1 MSSIALRVRALAG
14 LVLALVFTTGAWASG
29 PTEPDFKRYMIEF
42 HVFGPQALQAI
53 EARGGRVALE
63 LPNYRV
69 AAAYLPESA
78 AQALARHPNVREIA
92 EDVKRFPMAQTVP
105 YGIPMVQADQV
116 GDGQAGNR
124 KICIIDSGYWPGHED
139 LSSNSNPSFGGVVTY
154 GPDRGSGPPNTD
166 GCGHGSHVAGTIA
179 ALHNTVGVVGVL
191 PNENI
196 NLHIVKVFNDS
207 CGWSYSSGLIQAL
220 EDCRAV
226 GANVVNMSL
235 GGGKPIGPWEEN
247 AFNSAYAAGVLS
259 VASAGN
265 AGNTQKSYPAS
276 HDSVISVAAIDENK
290 VVADFSQKNDQVEL
304 SAPGVAVLSTVP
316 WQDNNTLTVDGV
328 TYQGNWIQ
336 NAKRS
341 EGVTAQLANGGLC
354 GSTGPWNNRVVLCE
368 RGTHSFYDKVRNVQ
382 NSGGVAA
389 VIYNNEPGNFF
400 GTLGDGNSSTIPAI
414 SLSQEDG
421 KYLVQ
426 NKLASNGTVVSQSTA
441 NASGYEAWN
450 GTSMAAPHVSGVAAL
465 VWSHNPGWTNAE
477 IRQALRATAEDL
489 GPAGR
494 DNAYGY
500 GLVQGAA
507 ALAYL
512 QGEDPA
518 PPGDPPDDPP
528 ATGTMSVSNITCAVR
543 ARGPWRSAEVT
554 VTIQDE
560 NSNPVASATVSG
572 TFSGGV
578 SGSVSGTTGSNGM
591 VVLESVR
598 VRESTLEYSFDVDSV
613 THASLTYESGDN
625 VVTCFSN

>member
-116 GDGQAGNR
+116 SDANAANR
-124 KICIIDSGYWPGHED
+124 KVCIIDSGYWRDHED
-139 LSSNSNPSFGGVVTY
+139 LQSDSVTASPNSGTGDPFV
-154 GPDRGSGPPNTD
+154 D
-166 GCGHGSHVAGTIA
+166 GCGHGTHVAGTIV
-179 ALHNTVGVVGVL
+179 ALENGVGVVGVL
-191 PNENI
+191 PSGNL
-196 NLHIVKVFNDS
+196 NLHIVKVFGDS
-207 CGWSYSSGLIQAL
+207 CGWTYSSGLIAAL
-220 EDCRAV
+220 DACRSA

-235 GGGKPIGPWEEN
+235 GGGKPIGPWEES

-316 WQDNNTLTVDGV
+316 WQENNTLTVDGV

-341 EGVTAQLANGGLC
+341 EGVTAQLADGGLC

-368 RGTHSFYDKVRNVQ
+368 RGTHSFYDKVKNVQ
-382 NSGGVAA
+382 NNGGVAA

-426 NKLASNGTVVSQSTA
+426 TKLASHGTVVSQSTA
-441 NASGYEAWN
+441 NTSGYEAWN

-465 VWSHNPGWTNAE
+465 VWSHNPHRTNAE

-489 GPAGR
+489 GSAGR
-494 DNAYGY
+494 DNSYGY
-500 GLVQGAA
+500 GLVQAKA
-507 ALAYL
+507 ALDYL
-512 QGEDPA
+512 LGDK
-518 PPGDPPDDPP
+518 PPPEEEPPLE
-528 ATGTMSVSNITCAVR
+528 GTMSVSNITGTVR

-560 NSNPVASATVSG
+560 NGHPVASATVSG

-578 SGSVSGTTGSNGM
+578 SDSVSGTTGSDGT

-598 VRESTLEYSFDVDSV
+598 VRANTLSYTFCVDNV